1 ICVALSVIPFCESA
15 HYEARPISELTTH
28 NPKVSWTVGDI
39 KNKAIFTM
47 QFTRALWQ
55 HRQPMIRFLG
65 KRSIP
70 KQVDHTPAP
79 HPASPT
85 HELPESFASYRTRA
99 QQHGPLGGKQQGQRS
114 AAPSGSAGAT
124 PTVGNI
130 GGRSAQQLGSVEPAQ
145 GQAWDRN
152 QLPKRFHRARW
163 TEADIE
169 ALESGGA
176 SMFV

>member
-1 ICVALSVIPFCESA
+1 
-15 HYEARPISELTTH
+15 
-28 NPKVSWTVGDI
+28 
-39 KNKAIFTM
+39 M

-70 KQVDHTPAP
+70 KP
-79 HPASPT
+79 SPT

>member
-1 ICVALSVIPFCESA
+1 
-15 HYEARPISELTTH
+15 
-28 NPKVSWTVGDI
+28 
-39 KNKAIFTM
+39 M

>member
-1 ICVALSVIPFCESA
+1 
-15 HYEARPISELTTH
+15 
-28 NPKVSWTVGDI
+28 
-39 KNKAIFTM
+39 M

-114 AAPSGSAGAT
+114 AAPA
-124 PTVGNI
+124 
-130 GGRSAQQLGSVEPAQ
+130 AQQVQRRRLATSVADQHSSWVQLSQRRGKPGTGISYRRGSIERG
-145 GQAWDRN
+145 GQR
-152 QLPKRFHRARW
+152 RISRR
-163 TEADIE
+163 
-169 ALESGGA
+169 
-176 SMFV
+176 